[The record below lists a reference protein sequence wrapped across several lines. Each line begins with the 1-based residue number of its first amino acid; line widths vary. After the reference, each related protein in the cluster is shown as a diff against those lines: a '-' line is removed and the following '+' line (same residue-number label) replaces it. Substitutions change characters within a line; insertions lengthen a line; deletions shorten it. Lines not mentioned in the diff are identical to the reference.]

1 MRFEIIRARVPRRQ
15 RWRWRIVATNGRI
28 LAHSEAYT
36 REVDCRAAADLVR
49 YEARTAKV
57 TPPHRLTGLS

>member
-1 MRFEIIRARVPRRQ
+1 MRFEIIRSRVPRRQ

-36 REVDCRAAADLVR
+36 TEAGCRDAIKLVQDG
-49 YEARTAKV
+49 ARFAPTDSQGS
-57 TPPHRLTGLS
+57 PS